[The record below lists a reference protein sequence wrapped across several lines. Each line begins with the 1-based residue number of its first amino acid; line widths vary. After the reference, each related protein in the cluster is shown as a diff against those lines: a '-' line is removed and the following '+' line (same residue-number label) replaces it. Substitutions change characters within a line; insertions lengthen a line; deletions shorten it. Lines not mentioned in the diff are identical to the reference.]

1 MNQLCDFWGEPLSL
15 NDWVIYCHKQRPRLG
30 RIVKLHKTQ
39 VTIQEQ
45 GGLPRDARWERLQD
59 LRTPKH
65 VVRVNN
71 SPALTARLLK
81 SR

>member
-1 MNQLCDFWGEPLSL
+1 MTQHLDFWGEPLAQG
-15 NDWVIYCHKQRPRLG
+15 DWVIYCHKQRPRLG
-30 RIVKLHKTQ
+30 RIVELHKTQ

-45 GGLPRDARWERLQD
+45 GGRPRDARWERLQD
-59 LRTPKH
+59 LRTPKN
-65 VVRVNN
+65 VVRVDN